1 MTNFES
7 VILGTVQGL
16 TEFLPV
22 SSSGH
27 LVILQTFFKNFSQSG
42 ITFDVFIHLAT
53 LLSVFVYF
61 RKQIL
66 EIASFK
72 NNKWLFLII
81 IGTIPAGIVGLLFK
95 NQVEA
100 LFSNINF
107 VIVTLVIT
115 GILLF
120 LSDLPKKLSKDKD
133 SITYLDAIIIG
144 TFQAFAIL
152 PGISRSGST
161 ISAGIFRGVKR
172 EIATEFSF
180 ILSIPAILGA
190 VILSL
195 KDFKYISNVDYLPY
209 TIGFL
214 SAFTAGLL
222 SLKML
227 TFIIKAKNL
236 KYFSFYCWL
245 LALSV
250 FIFKP

>member
-1 MTNFES
+1 MTTFES
-7 VILGTVQGL
+7 AILGTVQGL

-42 ITFDVFIHLAT
+42 ITFDILIHLAT

-72 NNKWLFLII
+72 NNKWLYLII
-81 IGTIPAGIVGLLFK
+81 VGTITAGIVGLLFK
-95 NQVEA
+95 DQIETF
-100 LFSNINF
+100 FSNINF
-107 VIVTLVIT
+107 VIITLVIT

-120 LSDLPKKLSKDKD
+120 LSDLPKNLSKDKG

-144 TFQAFAIL
+144 IFQAFAIL
-152 PGISRSGST
+152 PGISRSGAT

-172 EIATEFSF
+172 ETATEFSF

-190 VILSL
+190 VVLSL
-195 KDFKYISNVDYLPY
+195 KDFKYISHADYLPY
-209 TIGFL
+209 AIGFL
-214 SAFTAGLL
+214 AAFITGLL

-227 TFIIKAKNL
+227 TIIIKAKNL
-236 KYFSFYCWL
+236 KYFAFYCRI

-250 FIFKP
+250 FLFKP

>member
-1 MTNFES
+1 MTISES

-42 ITFDVFIHLAT
+42 ISFDVFIHLAT

-66 EIASFK
+66 EIARFK
-72 NNKWLFLII
+72 NVKWLFLII
-81 IGTIPAGIVGLLFK
+81 VGTVPAGLVGVLFK
-95 NQVEA
+95 DQVET

-107 VIVTLVIT
+107 VIITLIIT

-120 LSDLPKKLSKDKD
+120 LSDMPKKLSKDKY
-133 SITYLDAIIIG
+133 SITYIDAVIIG
-144 TFQAFAIL
+144 IFQAFAIL

-161 ISAGIFRGVKR
+161 ISAGIFRGIKR
-172 EIATEFSF
+172 DIATEFSF

-190 VILSL
+190 VVLSF
-195 KDFKYISNVDYLPY
+195 KDFTNISHADFTSY
-209 TIGFL
+209 TIGFI
-214 SAFTAGLL
+214 SAFITGLL

-227 TFIIKAKNL
+227 TVIIKAKNL
-236 KYFSFYCWL
+236 KYFSIYCWIV
-245 LALSV
+245 ALSV
-250 FIFKP
+250 FILKP